1 MRRRGC
7 GVGRI
12 GANAGDDAK
21 RPSSQVDGRAMK
33 KTLTATHFVLGNDK
47 PTWGTTATMAD
58 PTGNIDKYRAVITG
72 RTASKGSSVCR
83 GGVENLLSRLYEIR
97 LG

>member
-1 MRRRGC
+1 
-7 GVGRI
+7 
-12 GANAGDDAK
+12 
-21 RPSSQVDGRAMK
+21 MK